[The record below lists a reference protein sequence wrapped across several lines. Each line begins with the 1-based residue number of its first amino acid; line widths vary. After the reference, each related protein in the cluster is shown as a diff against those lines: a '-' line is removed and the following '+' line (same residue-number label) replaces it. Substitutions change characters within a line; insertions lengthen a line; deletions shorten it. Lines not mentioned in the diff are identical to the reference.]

1 VQSIPVG
8 SAEKKIS
15 FLCGLNLF
23 AVKIYPMK
31 ILSVS
36 DRVESI
42 LYDKFDGERF
52 PGVDLILSCGD
63 LPPEYLSFL
72 SARFNVPLYYVL
84 GNHDIRYDLK
94 LPDGCI
100 DLHAKFAHFQ
110 GINIL
115 GLEGSLWYNGGPHQ
129 YTEGQM
135 RKTIRRLR
143 GKIWRQ
149 KGVDIIM
156 THAPPR
162 HIHDAE
168 DQCHKGFEVYQW
180 LIDHYAPGYFIH
192 GHIHVNFSD
201 PSQRI
206 SIVKETT
213 VINTY
218 GYYLFEID
226 DDRMAN

>member
-1 VQSIPVG
+1 
-8 SAEKKIS
+8 
-15 FLCGLNLF
+15 
-23 AVKIYPMK
+23 MK
-31 ILSVS
+31 ILTVS

-42 LYDKFDGERF
+42 LYDRFDAGQF
-52 PGVDLILSCGD
+52 PGVNLILSCGD

-72 SARFNVPLYYVL
+72 AASFNVPLYYVL
-84 GNHDIRYDLK
+84 GNHDIRFDSK

-100 DLHAKFAHFQ
+100 DLHAKLVNFQ

-135 RKTIRRLR
+135 RKIVRSIRARA
-143 GKIWRQ
+143 WR
-149 KGVDIIM
+149 KRRIDIII

-168 DQCHKGFEVYQW
+168 DQCHKGFEIYQW
-180 LIDHYAPGYFIH
+180 LIDHYSPSYFIH
-192 GHIHVNFSD
+192 GHIHFNFND

-206 SIVKETT
+206 SIVNKTK
-213 VINTY
+213 VVNSY
-218 GYYLFEID
+218 GYYLFEIAD
-226 DDRMAN
+226 EQIVE